1 VLDYV
6 IVHEICHLRHPNHSA
21 EFWALVNTYPLT
33 ERARG
38 FLLGM
43 GMMEDGETADKIND
57 EGGLDQHS

>member
-1 VLDYV
+1 V
-6 IVHEICHLRHPNHSA
+6 IVHEICHLRHPNHSP

-43 GMMEDGETADKIND
+43 GMVDDGAEIENDEDSESGET
-57 EGGLDQHS
+57 